1 VVNTLPGQK
10 KTKRVSKLD
19 WLEKALV
26 TLERDGINAVKI
38 EHLAKEFKVSRSGFY
53 WHFKNRQGLIRSMV
67 EYWGEEYTSR
77 VMANSKVLN
86 AKPKERLYNIMEM
99 ILENDLTRLD
109 LQMRIIAEKDPVAWE
124 MVDQVYQKRLAF
136 LRSTFSEMGFEGEEL
151 EMRTHLFVCYHT
163 WEGVMFRDLSKAS
176 RVKWLKLRVELLC
189 SSPNKT
195 D

>member
-1 VVNTLPGQK
+1 MVNTLPGQK